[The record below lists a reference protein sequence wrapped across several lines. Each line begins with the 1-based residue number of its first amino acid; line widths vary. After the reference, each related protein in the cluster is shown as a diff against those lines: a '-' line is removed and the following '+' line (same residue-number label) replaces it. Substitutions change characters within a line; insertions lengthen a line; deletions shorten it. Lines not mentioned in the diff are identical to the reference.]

1 MNSELAAALRARGA
15 FFFSAFGAAWLLA
28 WACFSHRLTL
38 AALIVPAALGLIVA
52 CVRRMRGQR
61 DALAAYEK
69 TPQYARAR
77 RVFRWTNAAQ
87 WIGMAVGIN
96 VLNNT
101 GLGAWDLPLIV
112 TIVGLHMFPLA
123 WAFDHRPHVVTGAAL
138 VLLAAVSPFVAA
150 GGPAD
155 TVICAGAGLILWL
168 SAAWAL
174 RPRAPVAGLAGA
186 A

>member
-15 FFFSAFGAAWLLA
+15 FFFSAFGAVWLLA
-28 WACFSHRLTL
+28 WACFSHRLPL

-87 WIGMAVGIN
+87 WIGVAVGIN

-101 GLGAWDLPLIV
+101 GLGAWGVPLIV

-123 WAFDHRPHVVTGAAL
+123 WAFHHRPHVVTGAAL
-138 VLLAAVSPFVAA
+138 VLLAAVGPFVAA

-155 TVICAGAGLILWL
+155 TVICAGAGLILWT